1 MTVHELGACIRSP
14 LASDAPARFVV
25 DLVIRQEG
33 VVACMSVLV
42 EHAADSP
49 WRSMEHMV
57 RVILS
62 DRGQS
67 EAVLQLHVV

>member
-1 MTVHELGACIRSP
+1 
-14 LASDAPARFVV
+14 
-25 DLVIRQEG
+25 
-33 VVACMSVLV
+33 MSVLV

-62 DRGQS
+62 GRGQS
-67 EAVLQLHVV
+67 EAASRLNGVVLVIPSFDFVHSTRNHIEEGADRSPESKAS